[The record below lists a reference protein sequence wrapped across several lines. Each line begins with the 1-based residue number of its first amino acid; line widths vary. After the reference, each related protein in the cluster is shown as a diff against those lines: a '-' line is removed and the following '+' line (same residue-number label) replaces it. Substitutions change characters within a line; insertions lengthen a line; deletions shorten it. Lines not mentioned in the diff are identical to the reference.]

1 MPSTTEKQKRFF
13 GAVMGAKKGQKG
25 VSGAAKKVAKEMPKK
40 EIKKYLKVKEGVT
53 FKEFFCLYEAKTK
66 QRLDPK
72 CWKGYR
78 KVGTKKKGNK
88 IVNDCRPV
96 KR

>member
-1 MPSTTEKQKRFF
+1 MPSTSEKQKRFF

-25 VSGAAKKVAKEMPKK
+25 VSGAAKKVAKDMPKK
-40 EIKKYLKVKEGVT
+40 EIKKYLKVKESMS
-53 FKEFFCLYEAKTK
+53 FAEFFYFTEGKTK

-88 IVNDCRPV
+88 IVNDCRPI
-96 KR
+96 KK